1 MAFSL
6 AGHVRHDYR
15 AATPGAAIFS
25 LGAGLLGGAWLVTGA
40 ATALPVGLL
49 AASAGLTCLLLWRGC
64 ILLGGVAAGVTL
76 AGMAVVLGLADRL
89 APELDG
95 QVLDFVGII
104 EELPRPEPRRLV
116 LTLRVESPQALPGRV
131 RISWYEPTALP
142 QPGERWRFRAK
153 LQRPRGLV
161 NTGSASREAW
171 LLRQGI
177 GATGYASGPTA
188 GERLAEGAD
197 RVLDLRGR
205 SAARIAEVV
214 PDPRAAAVLTAITL
228 GFRGG
233 LDRDTREALAAT
245 GTGHLLAISGL
256 HVGLAAAAGGFVG
269 GYAGRRLGAR
279 RWSARDW
286 AAAGALAAALGY
298 CLLAGMPV
306 SARRAL
312 LMTAA
317 GLVALVC
324 RRGGSVAVGFGGAL
338 ALVLATD
345 PLAVLD
351 PGLWLSFGAVATI
364 LAVVAG
370 RRTGAKL
377 WRAMLRIQGALFLGM
392 GIFTAAWFGQASLIA
407 PLANLVAVPW
417 FSVVVVPPALLAVVM
432 SWLSPPIG
440 TGLMLFAAKAVEYAL
455 QLIEFLAGSSWASRS
470 VPAPGV
476 AALLLAAV
484 GAAWCLLPRPAP
496 GRLLAPL
503 LFGPMLLAG
512 PAPLAPGEFELRV
525 FDVGHGLAV
534 MVRTGSRAMLFDAG
548 PAWPGGDAAEW
559 TVLPALRA
567 LGIRRLD
574 ALVLSHGH
582 ADHVGGAPAV
592 RRAFPGTTEL
602 AGFGAGSEASEPCLA
617 GGSWDWDGVRFTVL
631 HPSTDFTGVPND
643 GSCVLL
649 VEGSGGR
656 ALLTGDVES
665 RGERALLLGGQALSV
680 DLVVA
685 PHHGSRTS
693 SGPAFVAATR
703 PAWVVFSTNWRNRWG
718 FPAQAVVER
727 WQAAGA
733 VPLSTERHG
742 EIVIRF
748 APAGPIPPGL
758 GRRRDC
764 RAWLECA

>member
-1 MAFSL
+1 V
-6 AGHVRHDYR
+6 HRDYR
-15 AATPGAAIFS
+15 AATPAAANIL
-25 LGAGLLGGAWLVTGA
+25 LGAGLLGGAWLATLA
-40 ATALPVGLL
+40 ATALPWGLL
-49 AASAGLTCLLLWRGC
+49 AAAAGLACLLLWRGQF
-64 ILLGGVAAGVTL
+64 LPGGFAAGFAL
-76 AGMAVVLGLADRL
+76 AGTAMAFGLGDRL

-95 QVLDFVGII
+95 QVIEFVGII
-104 EELPRPEPRRLV
+104 DELARPEPRRLV
-116 LTLRVESPQALPGRV
+116 LSLRVEAPQALPRRV
-131 RISWYEPTALP
+131 RISWYEPAGLP

-171 LLRQGI
+171 LLRQAI
-177 GATGYASGPTA
+177 GATGYASGPAA

-197 RVLDLRGR
+197 RVLALRGR
-205 SAARIAEVV
+205 SASWISEVV
-214 PDPRAAAVLTAITL
+214 PDPRATAVLTAIVL

-233 LDRDTREALAAT
+233 LERDAREALAAT

-256 HVGLAAAAGGFVG
+256 HVGLAAAAGAFIAGFV
-269 GYAGRRLGAR
+269 GRRLGAMR
-279 RWSARDW
+279 RPARDW
-286 AAAGALAAALGY
+286 SAVGALVAAFGY
-298 CLLAGMPV
+298 CVLAGMPV

-317 GLVALVC
+317 GLVALVG
-324 RRGGSVAVGFGGAL
+324 RRGGSVASAFGGAL

-364 LAVVAG
+364 LAVVAW
-370 RRTGAKL
+370 RRAAASW
-377 WRAMLRIQGALFLGM
+377 WRAMLRIQAALFVGM
-392 GIFTAAWFGQASLIA
+392 AVFTAAWFGQVSLIA

-417 FSVVVVPPALLAVVM
+417 FSVLVVPPALLAVVA
-432 SWLSPPIG
+432 SWLWPALGS
-440 TGLMLFAAKAVEYAL
+440 GLVLFAAKAVEYAL
-455 QLIEFLAGSSWASRS
+455 QFIELLAAASWAARS
-470 VPAPGV
+470 VPAPGPG
-476 AALLLAAV
+476 ALLMAAA

-496 GRLLAPL
+496 GRLVAPL
-503 LFGPMLLAG
+503 LFGPMLLPG

-534 MVRTGSRAMLFDAG
+534 MARTRSRVMLFDAG

-559 TVLPALRA
+559 SVLPAMRA

-574 ALVLSHGH
+574 AMVLSHGH
-582 ADHVGGAPAV
+582 ADHVGGAEAV
-592 RRAFPGTTEL
+592 RRAFPGTPER
-602 AGFGAGSEASEPCLA
+602 AGFGAVGESNEPCLA
-617 GGSWDWDGVRFTVL
+617 GDTWDWDGVRFTVL
-631 HPSTDFTGVPND
+631 HPAAGFAGGRND

-649 VEGSGGR
+649 IAAPGGR
-656 ALLTGDVES
+656 VLLTGDIEA
-665 RGERALLLGGQALSV
+665 RGERAVLLGGQARTL

-685 PHHGSRTS
+685 AHHGSRTS

-718 FPAQAVVER
+718 FPASVVVER

-733 VPLSTERHG
+733 MLLSTERHG

-748 APAGPIPPGL
+748 APAGAVPPSL

-764 RAWLECA
+764 RAWLDCA